1 MDKMIFRIQFLK
13 NNIFNIKSIPVL
25 VSIVLLIYLFSL
37 ISNDSL
43 SNSIWSDIIYVL
55 TNQSG
60 FFCIFLLPFLYLC
73 RNIINI
79 ENEIIIY
86 RFKDFKD
93 WINFQTINIVIV
105 SLIYCILY
113 FGIVF
118 FVLFLCRNKN
128 LNWFLDD
135 ILYTMPGIISFSE
148 NFSPMQGILLIFLRY
163 YLILNLICII
173 LQIMIGSKTTIYKY
187 RFIIVAIIYF
197 CFELLQS
204 YSIPFVDFDCNVFK
218 YYMESE
224 NYLFTCIMLN
234 IHYIFYFAIYYLFVK
249 DILIKKLEVFYDESN
264 Q

>member
-1 MDKMIFRIQFLK
+1 MDKRIFRIQYLK

-148 NFSPMQGILLIFLRY
+148 NFSPMQRIL
-163 YLILNLICII
+163 
-173 LQIMIGSKTTIYKY
+173 
-187 RFIIVAIIYF
+187 
-197 CFELLQS
+197 
-204 YSIPFVDFDCNVFK
+204 
-218 YYMESE
+218 
-224 NYLFTCIMLN
+224 
-234 IHYIFYFAIYYLFVK
+234 
-249 DILIKKLEVFYDESN
+249 
-264 Q
+264 